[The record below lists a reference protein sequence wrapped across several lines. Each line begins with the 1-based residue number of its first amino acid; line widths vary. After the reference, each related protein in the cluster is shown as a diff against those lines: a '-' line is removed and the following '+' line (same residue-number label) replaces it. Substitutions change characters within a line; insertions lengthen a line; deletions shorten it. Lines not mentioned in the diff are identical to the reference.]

1 MSLPGLA
8 KSGVS
13 ALATSTTVVAMSVP
27 DDDLSSADLAS
38 SC

>member
-8 KSGVS
+8 RSGVS
-13 ALATSTTVVAMSVP
+13 ALATSTTVVAISAP
-27 DDDLSSADLAS
+27 DDDFSSADLAS